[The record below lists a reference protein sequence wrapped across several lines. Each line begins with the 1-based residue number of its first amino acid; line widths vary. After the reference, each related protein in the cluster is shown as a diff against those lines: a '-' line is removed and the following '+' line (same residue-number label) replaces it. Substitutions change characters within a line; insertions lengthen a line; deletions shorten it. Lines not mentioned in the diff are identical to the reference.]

1 MLETTKFDVAEYL
14 DTEEVQSC
22 YLNYVAEE
30 NDPDE
35 LLKAINDVARAR
47 GMTKTAKEA
56 GITREG
62 FTRLCRRTAIPLF
75 PRFSRYLMP
84 SDTRSLQCAARLEIY
99 ARFLYCGGESLRR
112 AVSLQ

>member
-1 MLETTKFDVAEYL
+1 MLETTKFDVTEYL
-14 DTEEVQSC
+14 DTEDVQSC

-62 FTRLCRRTAIPLF
+62 LYKALSPDGNPAFSTVFKILNAIGYTLAPMRRKA
-75 PRFSRYLMP
+75 
-84 SDTRSLQCAARLEIY
+84 
-99 ARFLYCGGESLRR
+99 
-112 AVSLQ
+112 